1 AERELHAAKE
11 EAERANRAKSEFLSR
26 MSHELRT
33 PLNAILGFG
42 QLIEKQ
48 SPAGALRTRA
58 GHITGAG
65 RHLLNLINEIL
76 DISRIEAGAM
86 QLCLESVNL
95 ADVLDEALDIM
106 RPLAADGG
114 SEFSAPVRIDPPFDR
129 LGAEQSAVEG
139 TGLGLA
145 LSARIMHA
153 MGGGIGASS
162 AIGRGSTFW
171 VDLPR
176 AEPPSITEPEDN
188 EDEPLPDR
196 NPAAGKRTILY
207 IEDNLSNL
215 NLVQEI
221 LRQQP
226 QVELLSAMQGR
237 LGLDLARKHS
247 PDLILLDIHLPDLN
261 GWEVFSQLRG
271 EETTRNIP
279 VIVISADATARQ
291 IQQFMTAGAR
301 DYLTKPLDVTK
312 FSRVI
317 EESAW
322 PSTDSKTLI
331 QKANGREN
339 VTAKKI

>member
-1 AERELHAAKE
+1 
-11 EAERANRAKSEFLSR
+11 
-26 MSHELRT
+26 
-33 PLNAILGFG
+33 
-42 QLIEKQ
+42 
-48 SPAGALRTRA
+48 
-58 GHITGAG
+58 
-65 RHLLNLINEIL
+65 
-76 DISRIEAGAM
+76 
-86 QLCLESVNL
+86 
-95 ADVLDEALDIM
+95 
-106 RPLAADGG
+106 
-114 SEFSAPVRIDPPFDR
+114 
-129 LGAEQSAVEG
+129 
-139 TGLGLA
+139 
-145 LSARIMHA
+145 MHA

-176 AEPPSITEPEDN
+176 ADPPSITEPEHN
-188 EDEPLPDR
+188 EDETLPDQSL
-196 NPAAGKRTILY
+196 AAGKRTILY

-226 QVELLSAMQGR
+226 QIELLSAMQGR

-261 GWEVFSQLRG
+261 GWDVFSQLRD
-271 EETTRNIP
+271 EETTREIP
-279 VIVISADATARQ
+279 VIIISADATARQ

-331 QKANGREN
+331 QKPNRLEK
-339 VTAKKI
+339 VTAETI

>member
-1 AERELHAAKE
+1 
-11 EAERANRAKSEFLSR
+11 
-26 MSHELRT
+26 
-33 PLNAILGFG
+33 
-42 QLIEKQ
+42 
-48 SPAGALRTRA
+48 
-58 GHITGAG
+58 
-65 RHLLNLINEIL
+65 
-76 DISRIEAGAM
+76 
-86 QLCLESVNL
+86 
-95 ADVLDEALDIM
+95 
-106 RPLAADGG
+106 
-114 SEFSAPVRIDPPFDR
+114 
-129 LGAEQSAVEG
+129 
-139 TGLGLA
+139 
-145 LSARIMHA
+145 

-162 AIGRGSTFW
+162 QIGRGSTFW

-176 AEPPSITEPEDN
+176 AEPPAVKVPEADNAEPVPELN
-188 EDEPLPDR
+188 S
-196 NPAAGKRTILY
+196 AQGKRTILY

-226 QVELLSAMQGR
+226 QIELLSAMQGR

-261 GWEVFSQLRG
+261 GWDVFSQLRG
-271 EETTRNIP
+271 EVTTQDIP
-279 VIVISADATARQ
+279 VIIISADATARQ

-331 QKANGREN
+331 QKPNGIEK
-339 VTAKKI
+339 VTAGTI

>member
-1 AERELHAAKE
+1 
-11 EAERANRAKSEFLSR
+11 LSR
-26 MSHELRT
+26 LFT
-33 PLNAILGFG
+33 
-42 QLIEKQ
+42 
-48 SPAGALRTRA
+48 
-58 GHITGAG
+58 
-65 RHLLNLINEIL
+65 
-76 DISRIEAGAM
+76 
-86 QLCLESVNL
+86 
-95 ADVLDEALDIM
+95 
-106 RPLAADGG
+106 
-114 SEFSAPVRIDPPFDR
+114 PFDR
-129 LGAEQSAVEG
+129 LGAEQSSVEG

-162 AIGRGSTFW
+162 QIGRGSTFW

-176 AEPPSITEPEDN
+176 AEAPSAKVPTRD
-188 EDEPLPDR
+188 EDEPLLSI
-196 NPAAGKRTILY
+196 NSEHGKRTILY

-247 PDLILLDIHLPDLN
+247 PDLILLDVHLPDLD
-261 GWEVFSQLRG
+261 GWEVFSQLQV

-279 VIVISADATARQ
+279 VIVLSADATARQ

-301 DYLTKPLDVTK
+301 DYLTKPLDVGR

-331 QKANGREN
+331 QKPNKKEN
-339 VTAKKI
+339 IAAGKK

>member
-1 AERELHAAKE
+1 
-11 EAERANRAKSEFLSR
+11 

-48 SPAGALRTRA
+48 SPTGTLRTRA

-86 QLCLESVNL
+86 QLSLEPVNL

-106 RPLAADGG
+106 RPMAAERAIEFTAVRTNRPVYVLADLQRFNQVLLNLFSNAVKYSPKKGQVSISYRSSGEGAMRVVVSDMG
-114 SEFSAPVRIDPPFDR
+114 SGIASEKLSRLFTPFDR

-145 LSARIMHA
+145 LSARIIHA
-153 MGGGIGASS
+153 MGGVIGASS
-162 AIGRGSTFW
+162 ALGRGSTFW
-171 VDLPR
+171 VDLPQ
-176 AEPPSITEPEDN
+176 AEPPSIQSAEN
-188 EDEPLPDR
+188 HKDEPLPARD
-196 NPAAGKRTILY
+196 PAAGKRTILY

-261 GWEVFSQLRG
+261 GWEVFAQLRG
-271 EETTRNIP
+271 E
-279 VIVISADATARQ
+279 
-291 IQQFMTAGAR
+291 
-301 DYLTKPLDVTK
+301 
-312 FSRVI
+312 
-317 EESAW
+317 
-322 PSTDSKTLI
+322 
-331 QKANGREN
+331 
-339 VTAKKI
+339 